1 MSDTDEEEKIIEDVL
16 EPESET
22 ATPIAT
28 VSWSDVL
35 DVMCM

>member
-1 MSDTDEEEKIIEDVL
+1 MSDTDEEEKIVL